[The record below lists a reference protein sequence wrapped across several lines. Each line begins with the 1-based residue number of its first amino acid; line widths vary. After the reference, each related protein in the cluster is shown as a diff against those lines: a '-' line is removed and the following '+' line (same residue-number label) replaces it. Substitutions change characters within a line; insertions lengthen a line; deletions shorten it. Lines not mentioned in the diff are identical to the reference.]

1 MFNFLASDD
10 PSCSTPKSRKGND
23 MMYNQHPM
31 TPNQANAS
39 PHPHGEDFDMG
50 SPTWP
55 RTPASPV
62 FNSHV
67 PPVVPQESYRSAK
80 VKVSLDNI
88 IIILVSN

>member
-1 MFNFLASDD
+1 
-10 PSCSTPKSRKGND
+10 

-88 IIILVSN
+88 RIHLASN